1 MRARVRAPGRAW
13 HDLHATNLL
22 VHRRLVE
29 DIERYRD
36 AAELIV
42 LSPPCPVRVQ
52 PMDFGQAE
60 SLISEHSMR
69 AAGTQGP
76 RSPRTRES
84 RHYDQ
89 FAEPSER

>member
-1 MRARVRAPGRAW
+1 MIV
-13 HDLHATNLL
+13 HATNLL

-60 SLISEHSMR
+60 SLIER
-69 AAGTQGP
+69 ALDEGRQLLGGHDGE
-76 RSPRTRES
+76 RSDLLTVAS
-84 RHYDQ
+84 Q
-89 FAEPSER
+89 A